1 MEQSNKRHPN
11 LNLLYISLCLPGTS
25 LRVDG
30 VRYVGYIN
38 VHKRAK
44 SESKREAAVTIGSH
58 NVSVM
63 RSIIYICGA
72 DYIAVTE

>member
-1 MEQSNKRHPN
+1 MW
-11 LNLLYISLCLPGTS
+11 
-25 LRVDG
+25 VDG

-63 RSIIYICGA
+63 RIIIYIRGA
-72 DYIAVTE
+72 GYIAVTE